1 MGATLTGKLSD
12 ITDSPVDGNTTKVY
26 VKQPSYELAG
36 GGSVGTSAPA
46 YVDVNE
52 DGEFTVTLN
61 NGRGYMYLE
70 GEGWSD
76 TIPFIV
82 AEGMSLFIE
91 AMANATGSA
100 SIYGWIKDLI
110 TSLGEDTEAELQAL
124 VDLAKTYAEAAGNS
138 DAASSVWYKGTLNSA
153 VDLLTLTPGV
163 YTVRTVEVYTGMG
176 LPGSSGG
183 ILTVH
188 YLDGPNGRNYGRY
201 TYEAINATGTT
212 TYRGTSYAGNFAGW
226 YPESDVYFKDP
237 LTVDD
242 NIVDLTNGK
251 YPVTSEEVANAL
263 GLPYHGVGTVE
274 MAWVGSQAYQRVDWV
289 TGVNPFHHYR
299 ISIYNKGWSAAVW
312 EHLHGEGEDDEAAGG
327 SYQDRAHD
335 ELLETL
341 VTVNDPTTTYVDDRA
356 ALVADLES
364 REGTPIV
371 PPNTGAVALV
381 FDHGTTAFRDWVWD
395 ALKQRGLTGTM
406 ALAPE
411 IHLDGKGDARHQAT
425 NDEIKAWVAEGLA
438 IASHSSDHD
447 GAKTLTDIY
456 RQVVVSKK
464 VLEEKLDTRV
474 DAWVQPGYLL
484 SKGNYG
490 GFGSGQ
496 TAGVYDS
503 TLAGRLLQQT
513 YPVITGYVGDDYVYP
528 MEPLPVG
535 VQRSLLERKDSVA
548 TVRGYVQQAADE
560 GLKHVTFIHP
570 YALLDSSDTYATKQ
584 DYLDLLDLI
593 VSLRDAGRLMVMTLP
608 HLALAQAG
616 GVSYTHNGE
625 KMVLEGDTTGWSA
638 WSIGRVYPAA
648 GKYLVSLYGAGK
660 LSYRTADGVIG
671 ESFTTPTVVEFT
683 GNSDYI
689 LVSNGAAGTKVTFT
703 PVS

>member
-1 MGATLTGKLSD
+1 MGTTLTGKLFD
-12 ITDSPVDGNTTKVY
+12 ITDSPIDVSTTKVY
-26 VKQPSYELAG
+26 VKQPTYDMAG
-36 GGSVGTSAPA
+36 GGSVSTSAPA

-61 NGRGYMYLE
+61 NGRGYMYLD

-91 AMANATGSA
+91 AMANATGYESL
-100 SIYGWIKDLI
+100 YGWIKDLI

-124 VDLAKTYAEAAGNS
+124 VDLARTYAEAAGNS
-138 DAASSVWYKGTLNSA
+138 EGASSVWYKGTLNSA

-163 YTVRTVEVYTGMG
+163 YTVRTAAVYNGMG

-188 YLDGPNGRNYGRY
+188 YLDGPNGRNYGRF
-201 TYEAINATGTT
+201 TYEAINNTGTA

-226 YPESDVYFKDP
+226 YSDSDAYFKDP

-242 NIVDLTNGK
+242 NIVDLTPGI

-263 GLPYHGVGTVE
+263 GLPFQGVGTVE
-274 MAWVGSQAYQRVDWV
+274 MAWVGSQAYQRVDWL
-289 TGVNPFHHYR
+289 TGVNPFHHWR
-299 ISIYNKGWSAAVW
+299 ISIYNKGWGSAVW
-312 EHLHGEGEDDEAAGG
+312 EQLHGEDDEAAGG
-327 SYQDRAHD
+327 SYHDRAHD

-364 REGTPIV
+364 REGTPLV

-381 FDHGTTAFRDWVWD
+381 FDHGTTAFKAWVWD

-425 NDEIKAWVAEGLA
+425 NDEIKAWVSEGLA

-456 RQVVVSKK
+456 RQVVVSKQ

-474 DAWVQPGYLL
+474 DAWVQPGYTLAN
-484 SKGNYG
+484 GNYG

-496 TAGVYDS
+496 SAGAYTS

-535 VQRSLLERKDSVA
+535 VQRSLLERQDSVA

-584 DYLDLLDLI
+584 DYLDLLDLV

-616 GVSYTHNGE
+616 GASYIHTGE
-625 KMVLEGDTTGWSA
+625 KMELFGDTLGWTA
-638 WSIGRVYPAA
+638 WGIGRVYPTA
-648 GKYLVSLYGAGK
+648 GKYLVSSYGDARV
-660 LSYRTADGVIG
+660 SYRTDDGFIG
-671 ESFTTPTVVEFT
+671 DQFTDPTVIEFT
-683 GNSDYI
+683 GNGDYI
-689 LVSNGAAGTKVTFT
+689 LASRRVEGVKVTFI
-703 PVS
+703 PVP

>member
-1 MGATLTGKLSD
+1 MAATLTGKLSD
-12 ITDSPVDGNTTKVY
+12 ITDSPIDGNTTKVY
-26 VKQPSYELAG
+26 VKQPSYEMAG
-36 GGSVGTSAPA
+36 GGAVGTSAPA

-52 DGEFTVTLN
+52 AGEFTVTLN

-91 AMANATGSA
+91 AMANATNSA

-124 VDLAKTYAEAAGNS
+124 VDLAKMYA
-138 DAASSVWYKGTLNSA
+138 DAAASATATESVWYKGLLTSP
-153 VDLLTLTPGV
+153 VDILTLTPGRYNIV
-163 YTVRTVEVYTGMG
+163 SLTVANSMG
-176 LPGSSGG
+176 LPGGSRGELKVNY
-183 ILTVH
+183 I
-188 YLDGPNGRNYGRY
+188 DGPNGRLYGAFTWDTY
-201 TYEAINATGTT
+201 TNGHL
-212 TYRGTSYAGNFAGW
+212 TYSNTSYNGKLATW
-226 YPESDVYFKDP
+226 TLDDWRKPP
-237 LTVDD
+237 LTTSD
-242 NIVDLTNGK
+242 NIVDLAPGRYLVLT
-251 YPVTSEEVANAL
+251 EEVATSL
-263 GLPYHGVGTVE
+263 GLPWHGLGYVE
-274 MAWVGSQAYQRVDWV
+274 VEHLGSIAYTRVDWL
-289 TGVNPFHHYR
+289 TGVKPLHHWR
-299 ISIYNKGWSAAVW
+299 ISVYNKGWSSAVW
-312 EHLHGEGEDDEAAGG
+312 EHLHGEDDTPAGG

-381 FDHGTTAFRDWVWD
+381 FDHGTTAFRDWVWP

-406 ALAPE
+406 ALSPE
-411 IHLDGKGDARHQAT
+411 IHLDGKGDSRHQAT
-425 NDEIKAWVAEGLA
+425 NDEIKSWVTEGLE

-474 DAWVQPGYLL
+474 DTWVQPGYLL
-484 SKGNYG
+484 SNGNYG

-496 TAGVYDS
+496 SAGVYDS

-570 YALLDSSDTYATKQ
+570 YAILDSSDTYATKQ

-616 GVSYTHNGE
+616 GVSYIHNGE
-625 KMVLEGDTTGWSA
+625 TMVLVGAPAGWSA
-638 WSIGRVYPAA
+638 WGIGRVYPAA
-648 GKYLVSLYGAGK
+648 GKYLVTPYGGVT
-660 LSYRTADGVIG
+660 LSRRTDDGVIG

-683 GNSDYI
+683 GNGDYL
-689 LVSNGAAGTKVTFT
+689 LVSNRKPGAKVTFI

>member
-26 VKQPSYELAG
+26 VKQPSYEMAG

-124 VDLAKTYAEAAGNS
+124 VDLAKTYADAAGS
-138 DAASSVWYKGTLNSA
+138 ATATESVWNKGLLTSP
-153 VDLLTLTPGV
+153 VDILTLTPGRYNIASASV
-163 YTVRTVEVYTGMG
+163 ANDMG
-176 LPGSSGG
+176 LPGNSRGE
-183 ILTVH
+183 LKVN
-188 YLDGPNGRNYGRY
+188 YLDGPRGRLYGAFTWDIY
-201 TYEAINATGTT
+201 SGGHLTYSN
-212 TYRGTSYAGNFAGW
+212 TSYNGKLATWTLDNW
-226 YPESDVYFKDP
+226 HKPP
-237 LTVDD
+237 LTTSD
-242 NIVDLTNGK
+242 NIVDLTPGR
-251 YPVTSEEVANAL
+251 YTVLTEEVATSL
-263 GLPYHGVGTVE
+263 GLPWHGLGYVE
-274 MAWVGSQAYQRVDWV
+274 VEHLGSIAYTRVDWW
-289 TGVNPFHHYR
+289 TGVNPVHHWR
-299 ISIYNKGWSAAVW
+299 ISVYNKGWSAAVW
-312 EHLHGEGEDDEAAGG
+312 EHLHGGGEDDEAAGDV
-327 SYQDRAHD
+327 YQDRAHD

-381 FDHGTTAFRDWVWD
+381 FDHGTTAFRDWVWP

-474 DAWVQPGYLL
+474 DTWVQPGYLL
-484 SKGNYG
+484 SNGNYG

-496 TAGVYDS
+496 SAGAYDS

-616 GVSYTHNGE
+616 GASYTHNGE

-638 WSIGRVYPAA
+638 WSIGRVYPAV
-648 GKYLVSLYGAGK
+648 GKYLVSLYGSGK
-660 LSYRTADGVIG
+660 LSYRTDDGFIG
-671 ESFTTPTVVEFT
+671 DSFTTPTVVEFT

-689 LVSNGAAGTKVTFT
+689 LVSNGTAGTKVTFT